1 MSTVLEKLKM
11 DCHSHHGPLGPDGWY
26 PLLFSDSGFFSATFT
41 MASMSARAALRI
53 AGVIHVKSGVQA
65 R

>member
-1 MSTVLEKLKM
+1 M